1 MATGRNIQL
10 AKAVGE
16 YLVCAEL
23 CRRGFLA
30 TSFTG
35 NVPDFDILAIDDN
48 DKAIPIQVKAIRG
61 GAWQLKADRFL
72 NITIKNGVQH
82 VRGKKTLGKNI
93 RWCVFVRLKE
103 QGSDDFF
110 IFKMSQL
117 RNVVYK
123 NYTAWLKLHD
133 GKRPRNPE
141 SLHVSVSEKDL
152 LSFLNKWNALR

>member
-23 CRRGFLA
+23 CRRGFIA

-48 DKAIPIQVKAIRG
+48 RRTIPIQVKAIRG
-61 GAWQLKADRFL
+61 GDWQLKADRFL
-72 NITIKNGVQH
+72 DITIKNGVQR
-82 VRGKKTLGKNI
+82 VKGKKNLGKSTL
-93 RWCVFVRLKE
+93 WCIFVKLKE
-103 QGSDDFF
+103 QGKDAFF

-117 RNVVYK
+117 QNIVYK
-123 NYTAWLKLHD
+123 NYTAWLKMHD
-133 GKRPRNPE
+133 GRRPRNPE
-141 SLHVSVSEKDL
+141 SLHVSVHEQDVI
-152 LSFLNKWNALR
+152 SFVNNWEAL